1 MNTDNPNQFNVSNH
15 NLKTAITKVEP
26 NKIITR
32 GYNQEDLIANLS
44 FAEMIYLMFMGKL
57 PTKKEGELLNH
68 ILVSFCD
75 HGVTPPSTQTARI
88 ITSSGSPLN
97 NAVAGG
103 LLSFGYH
110 HAGAIEK
117 VMIMLQDAI
126 KSLYISGDSQLDDPQ
141 ITDKALDIVYI
152 NLSNHEKI
160 PGFGHRYH
168 KKDPRARKLLDIV
181 IEKGQLGPHTKLAIS
196 IEHLLIEKKGIYL
209 NVDGINGAILSDLGF
224 NPKFGLGLFMI
235 GRLPGL
241 ITHSYEENMENEEFR
256 RFCYLDDI
264 TYEGFLDK
272 TINDER

>member
-32 GYNQEDLIANLS
+32 GYNQEDLIENLS

-75 HGVTPPSTQTARI
+75 HGITPPSTQTARI

-110 HAGAIEK
+110 HA
-117 VMIMLQDAI
+117 
-126 KSLYISGDSQLDDPQ
+126 
-141 ITDKALDIVYI
+141 
-152 NLSNHEKI
+152 
-160 PGFGHRYH
+160 
-168 KKDPRARKLLDIV
+168 
-181 IEKGQLGPHTKLAIS
+181 
-196 IEHLLIEKKGIYL
+196 
-209 NVDGINGAILSDLGF
+209 
-224 NPKFGLGLFMI
+224 
-235 GRLPGL
+235 
-241 ITHSYEENMENEEFR
+241 
-256 RFCYLDDI
+256 
-264 TYEGFLDK
+264 
-272 TINDER
+272 